1 MHTMNENCKRKS
13 NNLITK
19 TWERCKSFSRG
30 AGGTHISNELVCY
43 PMTTM
48 RKSKSL
54 PSMDHPLLV
63 KRTPPPE
70 KAGCFSVYVGPEKQ
84 RFVIKTKY
92 VNHPLF
98 RILLEEAE
106 SEYGFISDGPLVLPC
121 KADLFCEVLLAME
134 DARADSRFHGCA
146 TARGYGKYHL
156 LITPPQ
162 IIGIN

>member
-1 MHTMNENCKRKS
+1 MNEINCKKKS

-19 TWERCKSFSRG
+19 TWERCKSFGRG
-30 AGGTHISNELVCY
+30 GGTHNNNNELVCY
-43 PMTTM
+43 PMTM

-63 KRTPPPE
+63 KRPE

-84 RFVIKTKY
+84 RFVIKTKF

-121 KADLFCEVLLAME
+121 KADLFCKVLLAME
-134 DARADSRFHGCA
+134 DARADSRFH
-146 TARGYGKYHL
+146 
-156 LITPPQ
+156 
-162 IIGIN
+162 